1 MIFFLLIASIVFFVT
16 NTYLYLLPYWRAE
29 QNLQASKFQSAAQK
43 AVVMPV
49 IVEMFED
56 NEWDDDD
63 RPTVV
68 ATSKNRSSL
77 NL

>member
-1 MIFFLLIASIVFFVT
+1 MIFFLLIASIVFFVA

-29 QNLQASKFQSAAQK
+29 QNLQASKLQSAAQK
-43 AVVMPV
+43 AVITPV